1 MATPNP
7 PKILTT
13 PVPNGTP
20 HRTHRNDYPPSA
32 TSSPA
37 TLRSAASFSSPQP
50 PQQPNPPS
58 GLGSNPAVP
67 NQPLAVDGLL
77 AAYAGAPNPPLAAL
91 EAAVAERNSLS
102 AQNTQLWKLIE
113 KQRSGYNHIMKELE
127 RMRGERDLYRG
138 RCQHLGENTDAL
150 LRAHRAREKAEGK
163 DSSSALRS
171 ASSHSQLRPSESAAG
186 AGSSRGGMLDPRA
199 HLTRTSSDES
209 PARPHQ
215 LSSSRSFD
223 PAQNPRTPERKGST
237 GTLQYPRSDSPAMS
251 FSSSTQY
258 LSASQASSSS
268 QSPAP
273 NAVPTPSP
281 LSQSTSDRGSDTNT
295 RRSPQLTQSPTEDS
309 FQQQQQQTSV
319 PARSDSLSVSSTPAP
334 SPSTATRP
342 TRTDSNDGADP
353 VLGTWKPEGAPR
365 SAPQPPPPQSAV
377 VLTPASPERTKNP
390 AINGRGHAVPPNDGS
405 ARGTTTSQPNGHSAS
420 HSRPP
425 PISPPPPPHPVAIT
439 VNGEANLSVRAHAL
453 SRDSQISLPE
463 EAKRYYASMAS
474 PAVSPAM
481 KFSFASGPSSPLKQE
496 TPQSG
501 SGSGSRTGTPEE
513 GSSASGTNGTV
524 PAGVGLGQPNEAGG
538 SASQTHTQTP
548 IGTQGGAGGGGR
560 GRTNGRVAG
569 SHRAGSVTTT
579 ESGAEFLDMDDEDSA
594 YDSANAP
601 SSGSANVP
609 SFDDPAAPN
618 GDDARDAN
626 GAPAAPAGRQLA
638 ADDFPLPPASSTHAS
653 AGASVQ
659 HTQPQTAGTPSRHHA
674 NSLDARDSRPSLS
687 TSDSHANQAPSLA
700 SSQTLVAD
708 QPPPSPFPLP
718 LPQGPPR
725 MGFRALPLL
734 AEDLPYTEV
743 VVATSS
749 IRPND
754 RGKEVLSFIIS
765 VDPGRGKDA
774 WKIEKLYSD
783 VLGLDTR
790 VRAAVGRSAA
800 KKLASLPEGRLW
812 RDHAPAKVDQRK
824 VALEAYLRSLITL
837 PVKNKDEVVA
847 FFTSDIVRDAAKPVS
862 QAGYK
867 EGYLT
872 KRGKNFGGWKT
883 RYFVLQGPSLEYY
896 ESRGGTHLG
905 SIMITGAQ
913 IGRQQRT
920 PEKREGDEDNEY
932 RHAFLIIE
940 AKRGPNGSSARHVLC
955 AESDEERDSWVE
967 ELVRYVTGTYN
978 DEQAPVSSVAGPSPV
993 SMSSAAQ
1000 SAQPR
1005 SSTSSNPPTDLQTT
1019 PVRRSTKEIVIAKG
1033 PAVPISQLA
1042 QDGNNAKLFNATA
1055 YPEMSA
1061 SPAKSLAPSISERLE
1076 VEAPLSSS
1084 LPVSSPLVEEPETSF
1099 AVSQRA
1105 NSELGHYPDLVDQR
1119 AAASRS
1125 PEQIKRNKMKR
1136 MSVKPPSIPERSSSP
1151 EKDAGP
1157 NTPRVD
1163 AHGKV
1168 KISAPMNGT
1177 PIPAGYKFGAK
1188 EAPPPEQP
1196 PPLPTT
1202 NDRREKT
1209 KSRTFKNWGFGR
1221 THGELAS
1228 CFHVCGLRT
1237 LVSDDGGRADKAPT
1251 VAVPTYVPRAV
1262 FGVSL
1267 EESLD
1272 VVQIAGLPAIVFRC
1286 IQYLEAKKAEQEE
1299 GIYRLSGSSA
1309 VIKSLKDR
1317 FNAEGDVDLL
1327 ASDEYWDPHAIAGLL
1342 KTFLRELPASILT
1355 RDLHLRFLSVIDF
1368 VDPQDRIRELSHL
1381 ISSLPVANYSLLRA
1395 LTAHLILIVQNA
1407 NVNKMTM
1414 RNVGI
1419 VFSPTLGIPAGVFSL
1434 MLGEFKRVFNVDGTL
1449 EAESAP
1455 TDDEEETQTQQNA
1468 ARRNSQHYSEA
1479 AADQM
1484 LGLAGRT
1491 LPVQEEGQS
1500 DDSEEAIEESGT
1512 EATTED
1518 GSESIVESSAASSSV
1533 HTRERERE
1541 REQTPPESVQGAQ
1554 GSRAAKLAASR
1565 GLSVTTDK
1573 ASRRH
1578 SRMIGLPHS
1587 PRPPPQGPPPAH
1599 AVPVPPPQGQGTP
1612 VSPRSGE
1619 SLAPPQPMSPAV
1631 PVSPHRPT

>member
-50 PQQPNPPS
+50 SQQPNPAS

-77 AAYAGAPNPPLAAL
+77 AVHAGAPNPPLAAL

-138 RCQHLGENTDAL
+138 RCQQLGENTDAL

-163 DSSSALRS
+163 DSALRS

-199 HLTRTSSDES
+199 HLARTSSDES
-209 PARPHQ
+209 PVRPPQ

-223 PAQNPRTPERKGST
+223 PGQNPRTPERKGST

-268 QSPAP
+268 QSLVP
-273 NAVPTPSP
+273 NAVPAPSP
-281 LSQSTSDRGSDTNT
+281 LSQSTSDRGSDTTT
-295 RRSPQLTQSPTEDS
+295 RRSPQLTQSPTEDG
-309 FQQQQQQTSV
+309 FQQQQQQASV
-319 PARSDSLSVSSTPAP
+319 PARSDSLSVSSPPAP

-342 TRTDSNDGADP
+342 TRTDSNDGVDP
-353 VLGTWKPEGAPR
+353 VLGSWKPEGPPR
-365 SAPQPPPPQSAV
+365 SAPQPPPPQSSV

-390 AINGRGHAVPPNDGS
+390 ATNGRGHAVPPSDGS
-405 ARGTTTSQPNGHSAS
+405 ARGTTTSLPNGHSGS
-420 HSRPP
+420 HPRPP
-425 PISPPPPPHPVAIT
+425 PISPPPPHPVAIT
-439 VNGEANLSVRAHAL
+439 VNGEGNLSVRAHAL

-474 PAVSPAM
+474 PAVSPAAT
-481 KFSFASGPSSPLKQE
+481 KFSFPSAPSSPLKQE
-496 TPQSG
+496 TSQSG
-501 SGSGSRTGTPEE
+501 SGSESRTGTPES
-513 GSSASGTNGTV
+513 GSGARGPNGTV
-524 PAGVGLGQPNEAGG
+524 AAGVGLGQPNEGAGG
-538 SASQTHTQTP
+538 NGSQPTQTQTP
-548 IGTQGGAGGGGR
+548 TPAGAGGGR
-560 GRTNGRVAG
+560 GRTDGRVPG
-569 SHRAGSVTTT
+569 SHRAGSITTT

-618 GDDARDAN
+618 GDDPEHTKN
-626 GAPAAPAGRQLA
+626 APAAPAARQQLA
-638 ADDFPLPPASSTHAS
+638 ADDFPLPPASSAHANAS
-653 AGASVQ
+653 APVPYA
-659 HTQPQTAGTPSRHHA
+659 QPQPAGTPSRHHA

-743 VVATSS
+743 VVSTSS

-765 VDPGRGKDA
+765 VDPGRGKDP
-774 WKIEKLYSD
+774 WKVEKLYSD

-920 PEKREGDEDNEY
+920 LEKREGDEDNEY

-978 DEQAPVSSVAGPSPV
+978 DEQTPVSSVAGPSPV

-1042 QDGNNAKLFNATA
+1042 QDGNNAKLFSATA

-1099 AVSQRA
+1099 AISQRA

-1119 AAASRS
+1119 VAASRS

-1168 KISAPMNGT
+1168 KISGPMNGT

-1221 THGELAS
+1221 TH
-1228 CFHVCGLRT
+1228 
-1237 LVSDDGGRADKAPT
+1237 DKAPT

-1434 MLGEFKRVFNVDGTL
+1434 MLGEFKCVFNVDGTL

-1455 TDDEEETQTQQNA
+1455 TDDEEEIQTQQNA

-1500 DDSEEAIEESGT
+1500 DSSEEAIEESGT

-1541 REQTPPESVQGAQ
+1541 QTPPEAAQGGQ

-1599 AVPVPPPQGQGTP
+1599 AVPVPPPQGTP
-1612 VSPRSGE
+1612 ASPRSGD

-1631 PVSPHRPT
+1631 PASPARPT